1 MTMVNIEELHDKIVS
16 NQLTDDDKFKLKNIL
31 EHVSRQRV
39 IKSMN
44 SKKYYER
51 IKDDDEIMNRIRKQ
65 KLEYYTNNR
74 DKINEK
80 DRIKYNENL
89 EFKER
94 KKEQSRVNY
103 HKKND
108 DVQKMKR
115 GRKKKEINPDEPP
128 KVVRPRGRPKII
140 RALVESPTQQFY

>member
-1 MTMVNIEELHDKIVS
+1 MTMVNIEELHGKIVS
-16 NQLTDDDKFKLKNIL
+16 DQLTDDDKFKLQNIL
-31 EHVSRQRV
+31 EHVSRQRE
-39 IKSMN
+39 IKSIN
-44 SKKYYER
+44 SKKYYGK
-51 IKDDDEIMNRIRKQ
+51 IKDDDEIMNRIRQQ
-65 KLEYYTNNR
+65 KMVYYTNNR

-103 HKKND
+103 HKNND
-108 DVQKMKR
+108 DVPKMKR

-140 RALVESPTQQFY
+140 TE